1 MKTNKTLETVTND
14 SFTWAKKDN
23 SKSQTL
29 ILRFVKVKEKCL
41 KELNLYFLKTKT
53 QQQ

>member
-1 MKTNKTLETVTND
+1 MKNNKILETVTND

-29 ILRFVKVKEKCL
+29 NLSFAKVKKKCL

-53 QQQ
+53 QQR